1 MVPEIKKILYA
12 TDLTENSAYA
22 FRYAANSAEKHDAK
36 IYILHVIEKPLREYL
51 SLVFPNLDHD
61 QQVRMW
67 EEKKKEQVSEIR
79 KRLQEL
85 ARKELAD
92 QKEPLERVAGIEVV
106 EGEPAV
112 EILKKAEDLN
122 CDLVILGS
130 HGKGKVAHAF
140 LGSVAEKVLQR
151 TGKPVYII
159 PLPKG

>member
-22 FRYAANSAEKHDAK
+22 FCYAASSAQKHDAQ
-36 IYILHVIEKPLREYL
+36 IYILHVIERPLREYL
-51 SLVFPNLDHD
+51 SLIFPNLDHD

-67 EEKKKEQVSEIR
+67 EEKKQQQISETR

-92 QKEPLERVAGIEVV
+92 QKEPLKWVAAIDIV
-106 EGEPAV
+106 EGEPAI
-112 EILKKAEDLN
+112 EILKKAEDLK
-122 CDLVILGS
+122 CDLIILGS

-151 TGKPVYII
+151 TDRPVYII
-159 PLPKG
+159 PLPRG